1 LFSSLALLIFETDH
15 DTNKDLEE
23 AILGD
28 QWKDRNVN
36 GTVKGFTTAAVK
48 VAEKKTDPNGFTL
61 GVELTP
67 AGVHVTDCCLLNYDE
82 KAKWLE
88 DQKNNQEDDVPTGN
102 TCADIRYKGKYY
114 YIVLNILK

>member
-1 LFSSLALLIFETDH
+1 MNC
-15 DTNKDLEE
+15 DTKKDLEE
-23 AILGD
+23 AILGN

-48 VAEKKTDPNGFTL
+48 VAEKKTDPNGYTL

-67 AGVHVTDCCLLNYDE
+67 LGVHVTDCCLLNYDE

-88 DQKNNQEDDVPTGN
+88 DQKNNQDEDEAPTGN
-102 TCADIRYKGKYY
+102 TCADIKYKGKYY
-114 YIVLNILK
+114 HNI

>member
-1 LFSSLALLIFETDH
+1 M
-15 DTNKDLEE
+15 NK
-23 AILGD
+23 
-28 QWKDRNVN
+28 
-36 GTVKGFTTAAVK
+36 TVKGFTTAAVK
-48 VAEKKTDPNGFTL
+48 VAEKKTDPNGFSL

-88 DQKNNQEDDVPTGN
+88 EQQNNQDDDVPTGN

-114 YIVLNILK
+114 NFFKYSKITFLKMT